1 MRTHVPKFTKV
12 MDPELTIKSIL
23 AGVTLEEIADLLFEN
38 SSLRGFLQGFVAER
52 RLSQW
57 LLTFPEIERVEK
69 IPDQSEEKGDLR
81 VTYKGEIIRIE
92 LKSIAT
98 DSVRHDVLN
107 DTWQGKVRTKATDR
121 RDIEIEGLGVIR
133 TSCLVKGEFDVLG
146 ISTLAVDGQWT
157 YMFMDAAFLP
167 ETANPGL
174 IQTSFTLNPL
184 TTPGVQADPL
194 KVFDSI
200 LAKKRAKIA

>member
-23 AGVTLEEIADLLFEN
+23 AGVTLEEIADLFREN
-38 SSLRGFLQGFVAER
+38 SSLRGYCQGFVSER
-52 RLSQW
+52 RLAQW
-57 LLTFPEIERVEK
+57 LRTFPEIESVEK

-81 VTYKGEIIRIE
+81 VVYKGEILRIE

-121 RDIEIEGLGVIR
+121 RDIEIDGVGVIR
-133 TSCLVKGEFDVLG
+133 TSCLIKGEFDILA
-146 ISTLAVDGQWT
+146 ISTLPVDGQWT